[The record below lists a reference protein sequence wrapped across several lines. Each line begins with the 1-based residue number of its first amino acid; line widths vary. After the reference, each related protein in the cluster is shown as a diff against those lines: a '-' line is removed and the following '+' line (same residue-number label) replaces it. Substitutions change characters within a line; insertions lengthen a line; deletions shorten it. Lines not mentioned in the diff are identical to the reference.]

1 MSKKFVENEIA
12 KIKELAAAEAMGNEH
27 HFELNSHI
35 LQALIGGEITKTKKG
50 ETKIKFSH
58 AIPTTA
64 QVAEIAKI
72 CDDYAQK
79 VAERLSAAAADLI
92 LPDGEDDMDIPV
104 ENITRAI
111 PTIDGKINN
120 KALQSYVINPGGV
133 MACMLSGTDC
143 ITIAAYGEAARK
155 NAIIKR
161 TIIIGGCVLVI
172 AGGITAGVIIRNKKK
187 NDEEVEDIAVID
199 DVEDTVPAVE
209 IDESY
214 TEIVDVDETADVA

>member
-12 KIKELAAAEAMGNEH
+12 KIKEMVASGSTDITH
-27 HFELNSHI
+27 HAELNLHI
-35 LQALIGGEITKTKKG
+35 LQALVGGEITKSKKG

-58 AIPTTA
+58 SIPTTS

-79 VAERLSAAAADLI
+79 IAEVLSVSNE
-92 LPDGEDDMDIPV
+92 EDDMTIPV

-111 PTIDGKINN
+111 PVIDGKINN
-120 KALQSYVINPGGV
+120 KTLQSYVIEPGGV
-133 MACMLSGTDC
+133 MTCMLSGTDC

-155 NAIIKR
+155 DAIIKR

-172 AGGITAGVIIRNKKK
+172 AGGITAGVIIHSNKK
-187 NDEEVEDIAVID
+187 NDDEVEDDTVVD
-199 DVEDTVPAVE
+199 DEDVVPAVE
-209 IDESY
+209 IDETY
-214 TEIVDVDETADVA
+214 TETVDAV

>member
-12 KIKELAAAEAMGNEH
+12 KIKELVALDKPGNEH
-27 HFELNSHI
+27 HIELNTHI
-35 LQALIGGEITKTKKG
+35 LQALVGGEITKTKKG
-50 ETKIKFSH
+50 DTKIKFSH
-58 AIPTTA
+58 TIPTTS
-64 QVAEIAKI
+64 QVAEIARI
-72 CDDYAQK
+72 CDEYAQK
-79 VAERLSAAAADLI
+79 VAERLSALTADLI
-92 LPDGEDDMDIPV
+92 SPDGEEDMDIPV

-120 KALQSYVINPGGV
+120 KALQGYVLNPGGV

-161 TIIIGGCVLVI
+161 TIIIGGCALVI
-172 AGGITAGVIIRNKKK
+172 AGGITAGVIIYNKKK
-187 NDEEVEDIAVID
+187 DGKEVEDAVVVD
-199 DVEDTVPAVE
+199 DVEDSVPVVE

-214 TEIVDVDETADVA
+214 TEIVDADETADIA